1 MDIRCLN
8 ASAGKNWQ
16 AIHGDCVDVVS
27 QLPDESIG
35 FSVYSPP
42 FGSLFV
48 YSESAADMGNST
60 DNEFRDHYAF
70 LVSQKLRVTKP
81 GRLTAVHCSDL
92 PMTKWKDGA
101 VGIKD
106 FSGDIIRAHEEAGW
120 IYHGRRT
127 IWKCPVVEM
136 TRTKHVGL
144 LYKQLQKDSSK
155 SRGGMPD
162 YLLTFIK
169 PGDNPD
175 PINHTPADFPL
186 EQWQEW
192 ASPVWMSVN
201 QSNVL
206 NVRMARDG
214 ADERHLCP
222 LQLDVIERAMIM
234 WSNPDD
240 IVLSPFM
247 GIGSEGVGAL
257 KFGRKFFGVELKESY
272 WKQACKYLDAEDRQ
286 GDLFG
291 QAAEDDI
298 YDGEDDFAESIK
310 EGFRAVKERVAGGGP
325 PWIPK

>member
-1 MDIRCLN
+1 MDKIRCLN
-8 ASAGKNWQ
+8 SDKGRSFQ
-16 AIHGDCVDVVS
+16 SIQGDCVDILS
-27 QLPDESIG
+27 QVPDDSIG

-60 DNEFRDHYAF
+60 DTEFAEHYGW
-70 LVSQKLRVTKP
+70 LVREKYRVTMP

-106 FSGDIIRAHEEAGW
+106 FSGQIIRAHEDAGW

-144 LYKQLQKDSSK
+144 LYKQLQKDSTK

-162 YLLTFIK
+162 YLMTFIK
-169 PGDNPD
+169 PGDNPL
-175 PINHTPADFPL
+175 PIKHTPADFPL

-192 ASPVWMSVN
+192 ASPVWMTIQ

-206 NVRMARDG
+206 NVRMARD
-214 ADERHLCP
+214 AKDERHLCP
-222 LQLDVIERAMIM
+222 LQLDVIERALIM
-234 WSNPDD
+234 WSNKND

-247 GIGSEGVGAL
+247 GIGSEGVCSL
-257 KFGRKFFGVELKESY
+257 KLERRFLGIELKESY
-272 WKQACKYLDAEDRQ
+272 WKQACQYLHAQDQ
-286 GDLFG
+286 QQNLFAME
-291 QAAEDDI
+291 AAE
-298 YDGEDDFAESIK
+298 
-310 EGFRAVKERVAGGGP
+310 
-325 PWIPK
+325 

>member
-1 MDIRCLN
+1 MDLRCLN
-8 ASAGKNWQ
+8 SAVGNNWQ
-16 AIHGDCVDVVS
+16 AVQGDCVDVLS
-27 QLPDESIG
+27 QVPSESIG

-60 DNEFRDHYAF
+60 DEEFTEHYGYAVRKIF
-70 LVSQKLRVTKP
+70 RATMP
-81 GRLTAVHCSDL
+81 GRLTAVHCSDLPAHKWKEGHITAVHCSDL

-106 FSGDIIRAHEEAGW
+106 FSGDIIRLHEEAGW
-120 IYHGRRT
+120 ILHGRRT

-169 PGDNPD
+169 PGENAD
-175 PINHTPADFPL
+175 PINHTPEDFPL

-192 ASPVWMSVN
+192 ASPVWMSVD

-206 NVRMARDG
+206 NVRLAREFG
-214 ADERHLCP
+214 DERHLCP
-222 LQLDVIERAMIM
+222 LQLDVIERALIM
-234 WSNPDD
+234 WSNKDD

-247 GIGSEGVGAL
+247 GIGSEGVMSL
-257 KFGRKFFGVELKESY
+257 KHRRKFVGIELKESY
-272 WKQACKYLDAEDRQ
+272 WKQACRYLDAEDRQ
-286 GDLFG
+286 GNLFAT
-291 QAAEDDI
+291 AAE
-298 YDGEDDFAESIK
+298 
-310 EGFRAVKERVAGGGP
+310 
-325 PWIPK
+325 

>member
-1 MDIRCLN
+1 MDRIRCLN
-8 ASAGKNWQ
+8 SHIGRNYQ
-16 AIHGDCVDVVS
+16 AIQGDCVDVLAQV
-27 QLPDESIG
+27 PDASIG

-60 DNEFRDHYAF
+60 DEEFAEHYAW
-70 LVSQKLRVTKP
+70 LVREKFRVTMP

-106 FSGDIIRAHEEAGW
+106 FSGQIIRCHEDAGW
-120 IYHGRRT
+120 VYHGRRT

-144 LYKQLQKDSSK
+144 LYKQLRKDSSK

-169 PGDNPD
+169 PGENANP
-175 PINHTPADFPL
+175 ITHTPEDFPL

-192 ASPVWMSVN
+192 ASPVWMTVQ

-206 NVRMARDG
+206 NVQQARE
-214 ADERHLCP
+214 AKDERHLCP
-222 LQLDVIERAMIM
+222 LQLDVIDRALIM
-234 WSNPDD
+234 WSNKNDV
-240 IVLSPFM
+240 VLSPFM
-247 GIGSEGVGAL
+247 GIGSEGVESL
-257 KFGRKFFGVELKESY
+257 KLGRRFLGIELKQSY
-272 WKQACKYLDAEDRQ
+272 WEQACRYLEAEDRQ
-286 GDLFG
+286 EQLFG
-291 QAAEDDI
+291 AETW
-298 YDGEDDFAESIK
+298 AT
-310 EGFRAVKERVAGGGP
+310 ATA
-325 PWIPK
+325 